1 MGRDH
6 RHGALAVTG
15 EQLLERRIEDAYQLV
30 IAARTHEGRQA
41 AYAEMRYLCRQL
53 TADTLLRIQRAAV
66 TR

>member
-1 MGRDH
+1 M
-6 RHGALAVTG
+6 TG